1 MAVLVKHIM
10 TSRVVT
16 FFPEQ
21 SLTLAEEVMR
31 LHGFR
36 HLPVVDADQRLLGM
50 VTNRDVLGAK
60 VSSVRDVSDTTRD
73 LIESKVLVRDIM
85 SVELWSVRPDSRASA
100 AGTMLI
106 DHRFSCLPVTDDDG
120 KLIGLVTEG
129 DFLRC
134 AIRMFAMHDE
144 DPADTTLP

>member
-10 TSRVVT
+10 TSKVVT

-36 HLPVVDADQRLLGM
+36 HLPVVDAAQRLVGM
-50 VTNRDVLGAK
+50 VTNRDVLLAK
-60 VSSVRDVSDTTRD
+60 VSSVRDMADATRE

-106 DHRFSCLPVTDDDG
+106 DHRSVVFP
-120 KLIGLVTEG
+120 
-129 DFLRC
+129 
-134 AIRMFAMHDE
+134 
-144 DPADTTLP
+144 